1 MKDVLSMVLWSLCVV
16 GDVIYMNMRRFLIVF
31 VRCLVCVCVCV
42 CVCGHTT
49 RPVVGLFGGVI
60 FHLGFDMSQ
69 YVLEEIVLF
78 FFVL

>member
-1 MKDVLSMVLWSLCVV
+1 VPRGLC
-16 GDVIYMNMRRFLIVF
+16 
-31 VRCLVCVCVCV
+31 VCVCVCV
-42 CVCGHTT
+42 CVCLCVCVCVRVCGHTT

-78 FFVL
+78 FVL